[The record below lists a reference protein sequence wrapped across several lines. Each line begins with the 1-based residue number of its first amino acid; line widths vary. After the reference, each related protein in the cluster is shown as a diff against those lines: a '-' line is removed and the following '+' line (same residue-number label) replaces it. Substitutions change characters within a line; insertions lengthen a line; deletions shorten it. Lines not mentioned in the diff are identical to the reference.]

1 MKKQTDHGNLSP
13 LLKQSS
19 GLNAARG
26 EGCYIFDEDGKRYLD
41 FTSGIGVTS
50 TGHCHPKVVEAAQK
64 QAATLIHGQY
74 AIVRHP
80 PMLELSERLAAIMPG
95 PIDRIVFSN
104 AGTEAIEAA
113 LRLARQATGKPNV
126 IVFQGGFH
134 GRTMGSLSMTS
145 SSVGLRA
152 GIQPMMAGVFVAPF
166 PATYHYGWNEK
177 KTTEF
182 CLRELDHLFATQT
195 HPDETAAMLV
205 EPVQGESGYIPANTE
220 FMKGL
225 RERCDKHDMLLMID
239 EVQAGNGRTG
249 RYWGHEHFDGEPDMV
264 VTAKG
269 LASGFPLSCFGA
281 PADLMAKGWPGS
293 QGGTYGANAVS
304 CAAAVAT
311 LDVIEQEGLVEN
323 AEERGRQLHRLL
335 LELQRDYPEIGDV
348 RGKGL
353 MIGCEMIDKDGRPDG
368 ERAGKLLAACEERG
382 LLMIRCGPYGKQVV
396 RWLPPLI
403 VNGDQVNEAVD
414 TFREALDA
422 TRR

>member
-1 MKKQTDHGNLSP
+1 MNPQSAHHNLSS
-13 LLKQSS
+13 LLKTSS
-19 GLNAARG
+19 GIRAARG
-26 EGCYIFDEDGKRYLD
+26 EGAYIFDEDGRRYLD

-74 AIVRHP
+74 AIVHHS
-80 PMLELSERLAAIMPG
+80 PMLELSERIAGLMPG
-95 PIDRIVFSN
+95 AIDRIFFSN
-104 AGTEAIEAA
+104 AGTESIEAA
-113 LRLARQATGKPNV
+113 LRLARQATGKPN
-126 IVFQGGFH
+126 IVAFQGGFH
-134 GRTMGSLSMTS
+134 GRTIGSLSMTS

-152 GIQPMMAGVFVAPF
+152 GLQPMMSGVFFAPF

-182 CLRELDHLFATQT
+182 CLRELDHLFVTQT

-205 EPVQGESGYIPANTE
+205 EPVQGEAGYIPANTA
-220 FMKGL
+220 FMHGL
-225 RERCDKHDMLLMID
+225 RERCDKHGLLLILD

-249 RYWGHEHFDGEPDMV
+249 RYWGHEYFDVQPDIV

-281 PADLMAKGWPGS
+281 PEALMKKGWKGS
-293 QGGTYGANAVS
+293 QGGTYGGNAVA
-304 CAAAVAT
+304 CAAALAT
-311 LDVIEQEGLVEN
+311 IGVIEREGLVKN
-323 AEERGRQLHRLL
+323 AEERGRQLMRLL
-335 LELQRDYPEIGDV
+335 QELQRDYPEIGDV

-353 MIGCEMIDKDGRPDG
+353 MLGTEMIDRDGQPDG
-368 ERAGKLLAACEERG
+368 ERAGALLKACQERG
-382 LLMIRCGPYGKQVV
+382 LLMIRCGPYGKQTV

-403 VNGDQVNEAVD
+403 VDHDQVDEAVA
-414 TFREALDA
+414 TFRKALDA